1 MQNLLK
7 LHLILF
13 SVLVFLLGCSSSEL
27 SEKEEKVSEENIVLS
42 TAEGDYINI
51 RSSNNGSKNNYSKNI
66 LIPLERIDGCDYV
79 VQGKIEY
86 IKDGAVL
93 ATVDFGDGE
102 CDDIAT
108 KTVDSKSSTFN
119 LRGKKKSSRYKRS
132 IIKPLVKIDG
142 CDYTVE
148 GKIEYIK
155 DGVVVATVD
164 FGDGECDNIATKT
177 VDGVDR
183 EIKLNKKGKKPKKQ
197 VVFKLILQIFIFK
210 NSQEYFFYYSLPNQ
224 RRDIKKLIMF

>member
-13 SVLVFLLGCSSSEL
+13 SVLVFLFGCSSSDL
-27 SEKEEKVSEENIVLS
+27 SEKEEKASEENFDLS
-42 TAEGDYINI
+42 ATEADYINI
-51 RSSNNGSKNNYSKNI
+51 RSSNNGSKKTYTKNI

-79 VQGKIEY
+79 VKGKIEY
-86 IKDGAVL
+86 IKNGVVV

-108 KTVDSKSSTFN
+108 KTVDGETSTFN
-119 LRGKKKSSRYKRS
+119 LRGKKKSSRYKRN

-142 CDYTVE
+142 CDYIVE

-155 DGVVVATVD
+155 DGALVATVD

-177 VDGVDR
+177 VDGVDH
-183 EIKLNKKGKKPKKQ
+183 EIKLNKKGKKHKK
-197 VVFKLILQIFIFK
+197 
-210 NSQEYFFYYSLPNQ
+210 
-224 RRDIKKLIMF
+224 

>member
-27 SEKEEKVSEENIVLS
+27 SEKEEKVSEEKIVLS

-51 RSSNNGSKNNYSKNI
+51 RSSNNGSKNIYSKNI

-79 VQGKIEY
+79 VK
-86 IKDGAVL
+86 
-93 ATVDFGDGE
+93 
-102 CDDIAT
+102 
-108 KTVDSKSSTFN
+108 
-119 LRGKKKSSRYKRS
+119 
-132 IIKPLVKIDG
+132 
-142 CDYTVE
+142 

-164 FGDGECDNIATKT
+164 FGDGECDDIATKT
-177 VDGVDR
+177 VDGKKYTFNLHGKKKSPRYIRNIIKPLVKIDGCDYIVEGKIEYIKNGVVLATVDFGDG
-183 EIKLNKKGKKPKKQ
+183 ECDNVATKTFDGVDHKIKLNKKGKRPKKGKKPKK
-197 VVFKLILQIFIFK
+197 
-210 NSQEYFFYYSLPNQ
+210 
-224 RRDIKKLIMF
+224 

>member
-1 MQNLLK
+1 MQHLLK

-51 RSSNNGSKNNYSKNI
+51 RSSNNGSKNIYSKNI
-66 LIPLERIDGCDYV
+66 LIPLERIDGCFYV
-79 VQGKIEY
+79 VKGKIEY
-86 IKDGAVL
+86 IKDGAVV
-93 ATVDFGDGE
+93 ATVDFGDGV

-108 KTVDSKSSTFN
+108 KTVDGKTSTFN
-119 LRGKKKSSRYKRS
+119 LRGKKKSSRYKRN

-142 CDYTVE
+142 CDYIVE

-155 DGVVVATVD
+155 DGAVVATVD
-164 FGDGECDNIATKT
+164 FGDGQCDNIAIKT
-177 VDGVDR
+177 VDSVGH
-183 EIKLNKKGKKPKKQ
+183 EIKLNKKGKRPKKGKKPKK
-197 VVFKLILQIFIFK
+197 
-210 NSQEYFFYYSLPNQ
+210 
-224 RRDIKKLIMF
+224 